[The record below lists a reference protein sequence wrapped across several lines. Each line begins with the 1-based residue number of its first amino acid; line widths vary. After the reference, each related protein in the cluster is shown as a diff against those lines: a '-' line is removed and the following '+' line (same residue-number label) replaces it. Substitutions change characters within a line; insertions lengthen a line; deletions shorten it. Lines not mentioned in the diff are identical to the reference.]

1 MRPFDDEG
9 NYIYDTNV
17 QHRQG
22 DDIVPD
28 FNIFEERANTSNE
41 NTFTSLMSIFD
52 AEFKWNEHF
61 KVTSQFGLQWDENM
75 IENMPDKTVMPC
87 GVKKNSTNTTERLCF
102 RKAVPIKSQRT
113 TVPNGHG
120 KLWQNIKTVSK
131 TYTNWN

>member
-75 IENMPDKTVMPC
+75 IEKYAGQDSYAMRREKEQHQYN
-87 GVKKNSTNTTERLCF
+87 G
-102 RKAVPIKSQRT
+102 T
-113 TVPNGHG
+113 TVLPEGGSNKITENHSSQWTW
-120 KLWQNIKTVSK
+120 KATAE
-131 TYTNWN
+131 